1 MSKRHDFT
9 AIRRHGV
16 SWLAVLAL
24 AASLGGCVAYPGY
37 GPGYYGYGDYG
48 DYGDYGGYGAYGG
61 PVVAVPVPEVGF
73 GYWGGGGGG
82 GGYWGGGG
90 GRGGYWGGGGGGG
103 GEHGGHGH

>member
-37 GPGYYGYGDYG
+37 GPGYYGYGGYDG
-48 DYGDYGGYGAYGG
+48 YGGYGGYGPYGG

-90 GRGGYWGGGGGGG
+90 GGRGYWGGGGGGG